1 MKFDEKTRGY
11 IYRVLIAAGV
21 IVAAYGLMT
30 ADQVAQWV
38 GLAAVVLNI
47 MPTANTTV
55 KAPKNEDV
63 VL

>member
-1 MKFDEKTRGY
+1 MKFDEKTRAY

-47 MPTANTTV
+47 MPTANTST
-55 KAPKNEDV
+55 KTTKNEDV
-63 VL
+63 IL

>member
-21 IVAAYGLMT
+21 IVAAYGLMS

-47 MPTANTTV
+47 MPTANTSV
-55 KAPKNEDV
+55 KSKNEDV
-63 VL
+63 IL

>member
-1 MKFDEKTRGY
+1 MKFDEKTRAY
-11 IYRVLIAAGV
+11 IYRVLLAAGV
-21 IVAAYGLMT
+21 IVAFYGWMT

-55 KAPKNEDV
+55 KSTKNEDV
-63 VL
+63 IL

>member
-55 KAPKNEDV
+55 KTPKNEDV
-63 VL
+63 IL